1 MNTIQ
6 VEGLIMKTDFTGKY
20 ADRLIEMIEKDGD
33 CIHLYENV
41 ADSKLIT
48 LGSGLPDGIES
59 LYALRESGA
68 VEEKSQAL
76 FDVFCAKIEEGIIN
90 GIEDNSESADVMLK
104 LPGDDEF
111 KMYHLYALFLRDENK
126 KITDIHYNIR
136 PFTPKETFDREVLKT
151 FSSDKNPKLYGKRCA
166 DVIKNHPNDQIAFI
180 QFDVEQFKIINE
192 NYGVDTGD
200 DLLQFF
206 NDSLALICTDEQ
218 PFCRLTAD
226 VYMVV
231 TVFPD
236 REWLLEFIHKIE
248 SMLCGYKGM
257 EYRLVFGVCIV
268 EDRSAHTRRHG
279 DNASLARQLIKG
291 NALENINFFESSM
304 KSKLQQKKSI
314 EDDMHNALLN
324 KEFVMFLQPKHSISS
339 GRIIGAEALVRWFH
353 PVHGV
358 ISPGEFI
365 PVFEKNGFIL
375 KLDCFIWEEACKKI
389 RNWIDEG
396 VTPVPISV
404 NISREYVHSFDVI
417 GKLKELI
424 AKYDIP
430 MKLLELEITE
440 SVDGNGVEDIVGEM
454 KKAGFTMLMDDFGS
468 GYSSLNM
475 LKSTPFDVVKI
486 DRGFLEE
493 FMDSDRGRKI
503 IQHTISMSRDIGLD
517 IIAEGVE
524 TVEQAEFLSDCGC
537 DAAQG
542 FYYSKPLPVEEFDKR
557 LIEINK

>member
-1 MNTIQ
+1 
-6 VEGLIMKTDFTGKY
+6 MKTDFGEKY
-20 ADRLIEMIEKDGD
+20 VDRLVEMIEKDND

-41 ADSKLIT
+41 ADNKMIT
-48 LGSGLPDGIES
+48 LGEGMPGGVES
-59 LYALRESGA
+59 LYALRDSGA
-68 VEEKSQAL
+68 VEEKSLAL
-76 FDVFCAKIEEGIIN
+76 FDVFCAKIEDGIIN
-90 GIEDNSESADVMLK
+90 GTEDNSAAADVALK
-104 LPGDDEF
+104 LPDDDKF
-111 KMYHLYALFLRDENK
+111 LMYHLYALFLRDENN

-136 PFTPKETFDREVLKT
+136 PFSPKEIFDREVLKT

-166 DVIKNHPNDQIAFI
+166 DVIKAHPNEQIAFI

-206 NDSLALICTDEQ
+206 NDSLALICTDDQ

-236 REWLLEFIHKIE
+236 REWLLDFIHKIE
-248 SMLCGYKGM
+248 SMLCGYHGL
-257 EYRLVFGVCIV
+257 EYRLVFGVCVV
-268 EDRSAHTRRHG
+268 EDRTAHTRRHG

-291 NALENINFFESSM
+291 NALENINFYESGM

-314 EDDMHNALLN
+314 EDDMHKALLN
-324 KEFVMFLQPKHSISS
+324 HEFVMYLQPKHSISS
-339 GRIIGAEALVRWFH
+339 GRIIGAEALVRWMH
-353 PVHGV
+353 PVHGMV
-358 ISPGEFI
+358 SPGEFI

-389 RNWIDEG
+389 KGWIDAG

-404 NISREYVHSFDVI
+404 NISREYVNSFDVI
-417 GKLKELI
+417 TKLTELVK
-424 AKYDIP
+424 KYRIP

-440 SVDGNGVEDIVGEM
+440 SADGSGVEEIVVKM
-454 KKAGFTMLMDDFGS
+454 KEAGFTMLMDDFGS

-475 LKSTPFDVVKI
+475 LKSTPFDVLKI

-524 TVEQAEFLSDCGC
+524 TVEQAKFLSDCGC

-542 FYYSKPLPVEEFDKR
+542 FYYSKPLPAAEFDKR
-557 LIEINK
+557 LAEVNK

>member
-1 MNTIQ
+1 
-6 VEGLIMKTDFTGKY
+6 MKTDFTGKY

-136 PFTPKETFDREVLKT
+136 PFTPKETFEREVLKT

-475 LKSTPFDVVKI
+475 LKSTPFDVLKI

>member
-1 MNTIQ
+1 
-6 VEGLIMKTDFTGKY
+6 MKTDFTGKY

>member
-136 PFTPKETFDREVLKT
+136 PFTPKETFEREVLKT

-475 LKSTPFDVVKI
+475 LKSTPFDVLKI

>member
-1 MNTIQ
+1 
-6 VEGLIMKTDFTGKY
+6 MKTDFSEKY
-20 ADRLIEMIEKDGD
+20 ADRLIKMIGKDSD
-33 CIHLYENV
+33 CIHLYENI
-41 ADSKLIT
+41 ADNKIIVMGE
-48 LGSGLPDGIES
+48 GSPDGINS
-59 LYALRESGA
+59 LYMLRESGA

-76 FDVFCAKIEEGIIN
+76 FDVFCAKIEDGIIN
-90 GIEDNSESADVMLK
+90 GTEDNSASADVMLK
-104 LPGDDEF
+104 LPGDDGF
-111 KMYHLYALFLRDENK
+111 QMYHLYALFLRDENK
-126 KITDIHYNIR
+126 RITDIHYNIR
-136 PFTPKETFDREVLKT
+136 PFTPKEDFDREVLKT

-166 DVIKNHPNDQIAFI
+166 DVINNHPDEQIAFI

-248 SMLCGYKGM
+248 SMLCGYRGI

-268 EDRSAHTRRHG
+268 EDRTAHTRRHG

-291 NALENINFFESSM
+291 NALENINFFEPSM
-304 KSKLQQKKSI
+304 KSKLQHKKCI
-314 EDDMHNALLN
+314 EDDMQGALLN
-324 KEFVMFLQPKHSISS
+324 NEFVMFLQPKHSISS

-353 PVHGV
+353 PVHGM
-358 ISPGEFI
+358 ISPGDFI

-389 RNWIDEG
+389 RNWIDNG
-396 VTPVPISV
+396 IAPVPVSV
-404 NISREYVHSFDVI
+404 NISREYVHTFDVI

-424 AKYDIP
+424 AKYNIP
-430 MKLLELEITE
+430 MRLLELEITE

-475 LKSTPFDVVKI
+475 LKSTPFDVLKI

-524 TVEQAEFLSDCGC
+524 TLEQAEFLSDCGC

-542 FYYSKPLPVEEFDKR
+542 FYYSKPLPVAEFDKR
-557 LIEINK
+557 LAQINK